1 MRLGTIKNYLTFFD
15 APNIYLDQKR
25 NDRDMGLG
33 PFHRAE
39 GVLQMGFQK

>member
-39 GVLQMGFQK
+39 GVHQIRFQK